1 MASERDTETA
11 FETHE
16 LRQVV
21 VLVRYKPGNLEG
33 LGKADSLMGGM
44 ADKVGAVTSA
54 IDTVASY
61 IPGTIKE
68 DPAKPV
74 KSEKEYNYFEDYG
87 KNWDKTFSKM
97 ESLLQEKMNPEDFT
111 LIYDFEN
118 QATADDRKDE
128 GKKLF
133 DKLKGELSEW
143 KDYPS
148 AIHFIGLG
156 QGGNIANEAAN
167 LFKDEEAFKKDWLI
181 GSVIYVGTPLYK
193 DIHVLD
199 KAVLKGKGKEISLG
213 NRYDLTQKVI
223 EYFEPADKLRQYV
236 AECNSNLFTYVAGK
250 IILRL
255 VAALSHVLGDH
266 KMGVG
271 EDNKKV
277 VNAFEK
283 AKDEL
288 VGAVEDVIG
297 LVKKLI
303 SEAPGMI
310 DFSGLPEFGDMFK
323 DYDSIPGK
331 CANRIDRFIKDDLKK
346 MLDTS
351 GGIGLDTE
359 NLPLKNFF
367 NCLSPIFLT
376 IANSLA
382 VFKFESPATE
392 ALVGK
397 IIENAGITHV
407 HAPAP
412 TATKPVEVDEAYNQ
426 IVLDKLQQNKPE
438 EGGQMVTQAF
448 THLKTIK
455 ESKAEKDLTPAER
468 TAVAAAIACITLPM
482 LPTKKALYAFI
493 LSKIPVGGATSFLES
508 LTTNAAAAPLKGL
521 LQKIDSKFE
530 FDNTESDDPDK
541 VGLQAAINRLDKELK
556 RIIGYLDSKNFEV
569 DEGVNSLYFIYN
581 SHNLMLKEF
590 NALIRETIDKQT
602 GLKTKMEQTGYQFDA
617 SKNDYVQTGSGE
629 EKNVLATK
637 ELEEEDA
644 TAS

>member
-1 MASERDTETA
+1 MGASEKDTETA
-11 FETHE
+11 FETHDF
-16 LRQVV
+16 RQVV

-33 LGKADSLMGGM
+33 LGKADSLMGGV

-74 KSEKEYNYFEDYG
+74 KSEKEYNYFETYG

-97 ESLLQEKMNPEDFT
+97 ESMLQEKMNPEDFT

-118 QATADDRKDE
+118 QATADDRKNE

-133 DKLKGELSEW
+133 DKLKSELSSW

-167 LFKDEEAFKKDWLI
+167 LFKDEEAFKKDWMI
-181 GSVIYVGTPLYK
+181 GSIIYVGTPLYK
-193 DIHVLD
+193 DVHVLD

-266 KMGVG
+266 KMGIG

-277 VNAFEK
+277 VTAFEK

-288 VGAVEDVIG
+288 VSAVEDVIG

-323 DYDSIPGK
+323 GYDNIPGK
-331 CANRIDRFIKDDLKK
+331 CASRMENFIENDLKK
-346 MLDTS
+346 AVSGFGVDTA
-351 GGIGLDTE
+351 
-359 NLPLKNFF
+359 NLPIQNFF

-392 ALVGK
+392 ALVDK

-407 HAPAP
+407 HAPTL
-412 TATKPVEVDEAYNQ
+412 TASKPVEVDEAYNQ
-426 IVLDKLQQNKPE
+426 LVLDKLQQQKPE
-438 EGGQMVTQAF
+438 EGGQMVNQAF

-455 ESKAEKDLTPAER
+455 ESKAKKDLTPAER

-493 LSKIPVGGATSFLES
+493 LSKIPLGGATSFLES
-508 LTTNAAAAPLKGL
+508 LTTNAAAAPLKKIM
-521 LQKIDSKFE
+521 QKVRSNFE
-530 FDNTESDDPDK
+530 FDATESDDPDK
-541 VGLQAAINRLDKELK
+541 IGLQAAINRLDKELK
-556 RIIGYLDSKNFEV
+556 RIIGFLDSKNFAV
-569 DEGVNSLYFIYN
+569 DESVNSLYFIYN

-590 NALIRETIDKQT
+590 NAQIRETIDKQT

-617 SKNDYVQTGSGE
+617 SKNDYVQTNSGE
-629 EKNVLATK
+629 ERNVLTTK
-637 ELEEEDA
+637 ELEEEEA